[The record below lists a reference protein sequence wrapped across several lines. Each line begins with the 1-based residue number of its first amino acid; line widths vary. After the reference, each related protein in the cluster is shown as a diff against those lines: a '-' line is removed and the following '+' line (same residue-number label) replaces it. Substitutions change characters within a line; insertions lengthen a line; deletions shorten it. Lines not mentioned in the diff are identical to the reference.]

1 MRAAARWNGGSES
14 RRFAVWRRGLQAA
27 RSCATIKERRAAAG
41 AAARFLWVGVWMMY
55 QDEYVSLY
63 RGGGFWINN
72 AECKQRKIIDRYAAQ
87 RWRYAGCLPIKLSG
101 DSGLMKEAD
110 LVLGRPVEDEK

>member
-1 MRAAARWNGGSES
+1 
-14 RRFAVWRRGLQAA
+14 
-27 RSCATIKERRAAAG
+27 
-41 AAARFLWVGVWMMY
+41 MMY

-101 DSGLMKEAD
+101 DSGLMKEAY